1 MSDVTS
7 YLQEQTRKAERT
19 VRVASIAMGVL
30 LVVVFGYFQWLKSE
44 LADVLAPASI
54 AELVVNQARASLP
67 EIGDALESNVR
78 SEAPNIVRFALHQ
91 SVDHVLPLLGQMFE
105 QTLADHGREVTRIAA
120 ADANTAFDAVLAQY
134 AAERGK
140 DARKPVAATQLE
152 SFVAARYAAALD
164 DVAASHIT
172 ERLDEAGG
180 TLKSI
185 DARLA
190 AMATSRGD
198 SRQDELGR
206 RLITTWWTF
215 LDRGQPKA
223 PSTLAEAEKTTARTK
238 TAR

>member
-7 YLQEQTRKAERT
+7 YLQQQTRKAQRT

-30 LVVVFGYFQWLKSE
+30 LVVVFAYFQWLKSE
-44 LADVLAPASI
+44 LAAVLAPASI

-78 SEAPNIVRFALHQ
+78 SEAPNIMRFALHQ

-105 QTLADHGREVTRIAA
+105 ETLADHSREVARIAGE
-120 ADANTAFDAVLAQY
+120 DANTAFDAVLAQY
-134 AAERGK
+134 AAERPKGPK
-140 DARKPVAATQLE
+140 KPITAAQLE
-152 SFVAARYAAALD
+152 TFVAARYPAALD
-164 DVAASHIT
+164 DAAAAHIT
-172 ERLDEAGG
+172 ERLDDAGG

-190 AMATSRGD
+190 AMAGGHGPS
-198 SRQDELGR
+198 SRQDALGR

-215 LDRGQPKA
+215 LDRGQPKS
-223 PSTLAEAEKTTARTK
+223 PSSLAEAEKTKAK
-238 TAR
+238 PAL

>member
-7 YLQEQTRKAERT
+7 YLQQQTQKAERT
-19 VRVASIAMGVL
+19 VRVATIAMGVL
-30 LVVVFGYFQWLKSE
+30 LVVVFAYFQWLKSE
-44 LADVLAPASI
+44 LAEVLAPASI
-54 AELVVNQARASLP
+54 AEFAVNEARAALP

-91 SVDHVLPLLGQMFE
+91 AVDHVLPLLGQMFE
-105 QTLADHGREVTRIAA
+105 TTLEEHSREVARIAV
-120 ADANTAFDAVLAQY
+120 ADASAAFDAVLVQY

-140 DARKPVAATQLE
+140 GPKKPVAAAQLGT
-152 SFVAARYAAALD
+152 FVAARYAAALD

-172 ERLDEAGG
+172 ERLDQAGG

-190 AMATSRGD
+190 AMANGRGG

-215 LDRGQPKA
+215 LDRGQPKGRPA
-223 PSTLAEAEKTTARTK
+223 LAETEKTKR
-238 TAR
+238 

>member
-1 MSDVTS
+1 MSDATS
-7 YLQEQTRKAERT
+7 YLQEQTHKAERT

-30 LVVVFGYFQWLKSE
+30 LVVVFAYFQWLKSA
-44 LADVLAPASI
+44 LAEVLAPASI
-54 AELVVNQARASLP
+54 AELVVNQARSSLP

-105 QTLADHGREVTRIAA
+105 QTLADHSREVAQIAA
-120 ADANTAFDAVLAQY
+120 AGADMAFDAVLVQY

-140 DARKPVAATQLE
+140 GAKKPVTGAQLE
-152 SFVAARYAAALD
+152 TFFAARYAAALD
-164 DVAASHIT
+164 DAAAAHIT

-185 DARLA
+185 DTRLA
-190 AMATSRGD
+190 AMAAGHAG

-215 LDRGQPKA
+215 LDRGQPKNHA
-223 PSTLAEAEKTTARTK
+223 LAEAEKTKTKMK

>member
-7 YLQEQTRKAERT
+7 YLQQQTQKAERT

-30 LVVVFGYFQWLKSE
+30 LVVVFAYFQWMKSA
-44 LADVLAPASI
+44 LAEVLAPPSI
-54 AELVVNQARASLP
+54 ADLVVNQARASLP

-105 QTLADHGREVTRIAA
+105 QTLADHGREVARIAA
-120 ADANTAFDAVLAQY
+120 EDADSAFDAVLAQY
-134 AAERGK
+134 EAERGK
-140 DARKPVAATQLE
+140 GAKKPVVAAQLE
-152 SFVAARYAAALD
+152 TFVAARYAAALD
-164 DVAASHIT
+164 DAAASHIT
-172 ERLDEAGG
+172 ERLDAAGG

-190 AMATSRGD
+190 AMATAGRGG
-198 SRQDELGR
+198 SRQEELGR

-215 LDRGQPKA
+215 LDRGQPKGA
-223 PSTLAEAEKTTARTK
+223 RALAEAEKTTR
-238 TAR
+238 